1 MNDTFAIE
9 IRGLVKSYGKIQA
22 LRGVDLEVR
31 SGELFGFLGPNGAGK
46 TTTIRCMLDM
56 IRPQAGTLN
65 VLGMDPQVQA
75 QEVQRRVGYLPGELS
90 LEANLRVEQVLRYF
104 IELRGN
110 HVDWGYVS
118 SLAERL
124 ELDMTIPIKNLSK
137 GNKQKVGVVQA
148 LMHEP
153 ELLLLDE
160 PTAGL
165 DPLMQREVYQ
175 LLRDAQAKGATIFFS
190 SHIISEVESLAD
202 RVAIIREGVIVEEAD
217 PGELVGM
224 QVRRMHI
231 RFRETVDPSPFN
243 QIPGVKLL
251 SQSDGNLV
259 TLRVEGELDTLVKAL
274 ADFPVS
280 DFDLERQSLEEAF
293 LSYYKGN
300 EKEVN

>member
-9 IRGLVKSYGKIQA
+9 IRRLEKSYGKVKA

-259 TLRVEGELDTLVKAL
+259 TLRVEGELDALVKAL